1 MMKNNKSLDKSK
13 KIGISKHKL
22 KNVFLDN
29 AVLILFV
36 FTCGIGLLYADQ
48 PVNYIVN
55 QVTTRFFRNI
65 VLVLSLIVPVWAG
78 MGLNFSI
85 VVGAMSA
92 QAGMIISLNYDIS
105 GVIGI
110 LLAFFSGALIA
121 AFLGFLT
128 GKLFNHTKGQ
138 EMITGMIL
146 GFFANGI
153 YQLVFMYLCGPV
165 FPIRNEN
172 ILLPNGIGINGIIT
186 LDQSLGGALDKLW
199 MLTLDKVLWVVIIIF
214 TIYYLVRILK
224 AVITKIPRTFVRNYL
239 PFILLGASSLLL
251 YLFSNYWEAFIS
263 TSIFTSIPMITALI
277 AGIVCLFI
285 TFLGN
290 TKLGSDIKAV
300 GQSMPIA
307 RAAGINV
314 EKTRIIAIVF
324 STVIAAIGQVI
335 YLQNLGTLTTYSAAD
350 QIGTFSVAALLVG
363 GASIIKAN
371 IGHAVLGTILFH
383 LMFIV
388 APIAGKNIFGD
399 AQIGEYFRVFVSYA
413 VIAVSL
419 ALHAWTNQIKTSGK
433 NKTE

>member
-1 MMKNNKSLDKSK
+1 MKNKIFDKFK
-13 KIGISKHKL
+13 KNGTARHKIV
-22 KNVFLDN
+22 NVFLDN
-29 AVLILFV
+29 AVLILFL
-36 FTCGIGLLYADQ
+36 FICGVGLLYADQ
-48 PVNYIVN
+48 PANYIIN

-110 LLAFFSGALIA
+110 LSSFLFGSLIA
-121 AFLGFLT
+121 TMLGFLT
-128 GKLFNHTKGQ
+128 GKLFNRTKGQ

-153 YQLVFMYLCGPV
+153 YQLIFMYLCGPV
-165 FPIRNEN
+165 FPVRNTD
-172 ILLPNGIGINGIIT
+172 ILLPNGVGINGIIT
-186 LDQSLGGALDKLW
+186 LDKSLGGALDKLW
-199 MLTLDKVLWVVIIIF
+199 MLTLDNVLWVVIIVL
-214 TIYYLVRILK
+214 TVYYLIKLL
-224 AVITKIPRTFVRNYL
+224 RTFVRKETRGFKSNYL
-239 PFILLGASSLLL
+239 PFILLGVSSLLL
-251 YLFSNYWEAFIS
+251 YIFSNYWEAFIS
-263 TSIFTSIPMITALI
+263 TSIFTRVPMITGLI
-277 AGIVCLFI
+277 AGMVCLFI

-324 STVIAAIGQVI
+324 STIIAAIGQVI

-413 VIAVSL
+413 VIAISL
-419 ALHAWTNQIKTSGK
+419 ALHAWTNQIKISGK
-433 NKTE
+433 R